1 MESSQVDALA
11 LIALVAL
18 ALWLGMIAHRR
29 SAGQHAIHGGSA
41 SRLFNYLS
49 AACFAAILPTV
60 LFTVFIL
67 HPENIRVAGLFW
79 HPLILAVVA
88 LALGSLGFALLHA
101 VFERG
106 PLTRAAQQRAEVEA
120 RGWTETDARTSGL

>member
-18 ALWLGMIAHRR
+18 ALRLGMIAHRR
-29 SAGQHAIHGGSA
+29 SAAQLAIHGGSA

-49 AACFAAILPTV
+49 ATCFAAILPTV
-60 LFTVFIL
+60 LFTVLIL
-67 HPENIRVAGLFW
+67 HPENIRVGGIVW
-79 HPLILAVVA
+79 HPLILAVFA

-106 PLTRAAQQRAEVEA
+106 PLTRALENTAEVDM